1 MLIGEVI
8 ENNSKGKGK
17 QIKKVSYTRIPLRLG
32 FEVFGNGEI
41 SEKKKKEFTKSIKA
55 FKLISEVFEV
65 KELRACATSAMR
77 NAKNGKAIRD
87 YIEKQTGVS
96 IEIIDGK
103 EEADIIFSNFS
114 DRTEKDDF
122 LVIDVGGGSTEISV
136 FQNNSLVASK
146 SFKLGTIRILQ
157 DKVPSTEWDTL
168 ESWLKKNID
177 RKEKFDVIGTGGNIN
192 KIHKLLGKKSTE
204 QVKVDELSDLYKELK
219 SLSLE
224 KRITKFKL
232 KPDRADVIIPA
243 TKIFLKVCD
252 ELKIKE
258 LEVPKIGLSDGIIF
272 GLDKK
277 HRSKKK

>member
-1 MLIGEVI
+1 MI
-8 ENNSKGKGK
+8 ENNSKGK

>member
-1 MLIGEVI
+1 MI

>member
-8 ENNSKGKGK
+8 ENNSKGK